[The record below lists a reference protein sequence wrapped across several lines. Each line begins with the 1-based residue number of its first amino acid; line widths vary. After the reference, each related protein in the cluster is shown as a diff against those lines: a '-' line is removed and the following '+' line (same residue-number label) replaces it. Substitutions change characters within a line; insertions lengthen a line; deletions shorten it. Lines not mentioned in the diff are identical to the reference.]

1 MTKFFQTSTIDS
13 QILKT
18 NDIKFMAKKTFFIF
32 LFSLT
37 LSLSSFIVPTQYDC
51 WACIFFLSQQIIIMI
66 IMMMMMGFHKSY
78 DDNVVV
84 KYHIKNQAKNNWC
97 SFFPI
102 STQVYDFL
110 SLWIL
115 IDVFFLFFIFIHH
128 SPISKSNWIEK
139 PNCSSSKEFSC
150 VTISKCI
157 NKELF
162 CNQFDDCG
170 MYDDYWFFN

>member
-1 MTKFFQTSTIDS
+1 MTKFFQTCTIDS

-18 NDIKFMAKKTFFIF
+18 NDIKFMAKKKLF

-51 WACIFFLSQQIIIMI
+51 WACIFFLSQQIIII
-66 IMMMMMGFHKSY
+66 MMMMGFHKSY

-102 STQVYDFL
+102 STQVFL
-110 SLWIL
+110 SFSLNSNWCVL
-115 IDVFFLFFIFIHH
+115 FIFYFY
-128 SPISKSNWIEK
+128 
-139 PNCSSSKEFSC
+139 SSFTNFKIKLNRK
-150 VTISKCI
+150 TK
-157 NKELF
+157 LF
-162 CNQFDDCG
+162 IKQRI
-170 MYDDYWFFN
+170 